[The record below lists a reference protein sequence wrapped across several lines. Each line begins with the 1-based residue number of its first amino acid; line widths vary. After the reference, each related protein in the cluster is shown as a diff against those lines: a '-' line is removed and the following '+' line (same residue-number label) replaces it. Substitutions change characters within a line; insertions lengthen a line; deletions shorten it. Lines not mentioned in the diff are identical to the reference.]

1 MSSEELQIATIG
13 KVVALRGELK
23 LHLQCD
29 FSSQFKKGNIF
40 KLTNGNQIEIQS
52 YNSSKSLIKFVG
64 YNTREDAQ
72 KLTNQKLFTSIKE
85 TIENCTLKDGEF
97 FWFDMVGSK
106 VLDGELY
113 LGDVFEIERIGVVD
127 YLVVKTS
134 DLLVQKEL
142 SNSFYIPYIDEYI
155 FKFDKDAK
163 VILTKSALALL
174 EAS

>member
-1 MSSEELQIATIG
+1 MSIEELQIATIG
-13 KVVALRGELK
+13 KAVALRGELK
-23 LHLQCD
+23 FHLQCD

-40 KLTNGNQIEIQS
+40 KLTNGDQIEIES
-52 YNSSKSLIKFVG
+52 YNRDKSLIKFVG

-85 TIENCTLKDGEF
+85 TLNNCRLEDGEF
-97 FWFDMVGSK
+97 FWFDMIGSK

-142 SNSFYIPYIDEYI
+142 SSSFYIPYIDEYI
-155 FKFDKDAK
+155 FKFDKDAE